1 MLEKIK
7 TATKYYWDLI
17 AVDSII
23 MSTKMELSPDEFRRI
38 VDTLV
43 DNNKIKAVLVSN
55 SNNNKQFGSPQT
67 LLSRIEK

>member
-1 MLEKIK
+1 
-7 TATKYYWDLI
+7 
-17 AVDSII
+17 